1 MRRAFPYVATLIVLL
16 IVAGIFLLRPTPF
29 IGVTS
34 DAMAASLKGAAP
46 IASVECDEAAENE
59 WTCDT
64 TAAGP
69 GQDRSYDVT
78 INGFGCWTATP
89 AAGSPEVGTPATL
102 SGCIT
107 ILDH

>member
-29 IGVTS
+29 IGVTD
-34 DAMAASLKGAAP
+34 DAMAASLKGTVPGAAV
-46 IASVECDEAAENE
+46 SCDEAGEDE
-59 WTCDT
+59 WTCKT
-64 TAAGP
+64 TAP
-69 GQDRSYDVT
+69 GANQDRTYDVT

-89 AAGSPEVGTPATL
+89 AGGTPEVGTPATL